1 MESQTGTCAQE
12 RLTRTEVAQAV
23 RDAFGPGPAGRA
35 AILAC
40 AERSNARE
48 EVLAVLRRLPARE
61 FADVRQLWAALPQMP
76 VR

>member
-1 MESQTGTCAQE
+1 MERQASTRAQE

-23 RDAFGPGPAGRA
+23 RDAFGPRPAGRA
-35 AILAC
+35 AILAS

-48 EVLAVLRRLPARE
+48 EVLVVLRRLPARE
-61 FADVRQLWAALPQMP
+61 FTELRQLWSELPQMP

>member
-1 MESQTGTCAQE
+1 MAQASTWAQE

-23 RDAFGPGPAGRA
+23 RDAFGSQPASRA
-35 AILAC
+35 AILAS
-40 AERSNARE
+40 AERANARE

-61 FADVRQLWAALPQMP
+61 FSELRQLWAELPLMP